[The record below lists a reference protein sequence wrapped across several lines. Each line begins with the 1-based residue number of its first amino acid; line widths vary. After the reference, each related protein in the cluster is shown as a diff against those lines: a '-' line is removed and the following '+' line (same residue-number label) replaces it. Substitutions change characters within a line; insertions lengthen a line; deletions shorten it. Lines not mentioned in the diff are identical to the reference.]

1 MFYHSGLSSH
11 AIDSFKGNGLFS
23 WIMGQET
30 SLNISIDIK
39 DNFLLYKN
47 EFDWISGEK
56 RMFHIAD
63 PQDIKDGKMT
73 DVYFVRT
80 MEVLKAKK
88 IDKWVK
94 AEFIAKRFPED
105 YGWGV
110 LAGIEEAAYLLKDL
124 KVSVR
129 AMREGTIFRAFEPI
143 MEIEGMYTEFGL
155 YETSVLGLL
164 CQASGVATKAAR
176 CKKAAGDRRVISF
189 GARRIHPVIAPM
201 VERSAFIGG
210 CDGVSVVKNAE
221 LIGEEP
227 SGTMPHALILIIGDT
242 VEATKAFDEV
252 IQPKVKRVSLIDTFN
267 DEKIEAI
274 RVAEALGK
282 KLFGVRLDTPSS
294 RRGDLQKIIEEVRWE
309 LNLRGFE
316 HVQIFVSGGLD
327 EKRILSLNPVV
338 DAYGVGTSITNAR
351 VIDFAMD
358 IIEIDGKPLAKR
370 GKMSGSKGVLRC
382 SKCLQD
388 RMVPFIKRGRSA
400 QGSNRCS
407 CGGRFKE
414 LLLPFI
420 QKNRV
425 LWDLPT
431 PQAIRDYVLEQLPN
445 VDL

>member
-1 MFYHSGLSSH
+1 MFYTADLKEIKAGKL
-11 AIDSFKGNGLFS
+11 A
-23 WIMGQET
+23 
-30 SLNISIDIK
+30 DI
-39 DNFLLYKN
+39 
-47 EFDWISGEK
+47 
-56 RMFHIAD
+56 
-63 PQDIKDGKMT
+63 
-73 DVYFVRT
+73 YFVRT

-110 LAGIEEAAYLLKDL
+110 LAGIEETTDLLKDL
-124 KVSVR
+124 NVSVK
-129 AMREGTIFRAFEPI
+129 AMKEGTIFRAFEPI
-143 MEIEGMYTEFGL
+143 MEIEGMYSEFGV
-155 YETSVLGLL
+155 YETSLLGLL

-227 SGTMPHALILIIGDT
+227 WGTMPHALILLIGDT

-252 IQPKVKRVSLIDTFN
+252 IHPKVKRVSLIDTFN

-282 KLFGVRLDTPSS
+282 RLFGVRLDTPSS
-294 RRGDLQKIIEEVRWE
+294 RRGDFQKIIEEIRWE
-309 LNLRGFE
+309 LNLRGFG

-358 IIEIDGKPLAKR
+358 IVEIDGKPLAKR
-370 GKMSGSKGVLRC
+370 GKMSGSKSVLRC
-382 SKCLQD
+382 SRCFQD
-388 RMVPFIKRGRSA
+388 RVVPFKKNRGQSNR
-400 QGSNRCS
+400 GSNRCS
-407 CGGRFKE
+407 CGGRSKE
-414 LLLPFI
+414 LLLPLI
-420 QKNRV
+420 QKKKI

-431 PQAIRDYVLEQLPN
+431 PQAIREYVLRQLPHF
-445 VDL
+445 DL

>member
-1 MFYHSGLSSH
+1 MFY
-11 AIDSFKGNGLFS
+11 
-23 WIMGQET
+23 T
-30 SLNISIDIK
+30 
-39 DNFLLYKN
+39 
-47 EFDWISGEK
+47 
-56 RMFHIAD
+56 AD
-63 PQDIKDGKMT
+63 PKEIKAGKLTDI
-73 DVYFVRT
+73 YFVRA

-88 IDKWVK
+88 IDKRVK

-110 LAGIEEAAYLLKDL
+110 LAGIEETTDLLKDL
-124 KVSVR
+124 NVSVR
-129 AMREGTIFRAFEPI
+129 AMKEGTIFRAFEPI
-143 MEIEGMYTEFGL
+143 MEIEGMYSEFGV
-155 YETSVLGLL
+155 YETSLLGLL

-201 VERSAFIGG
+201 VERNAFIGG

-227 SGTMPHALILIIGDT
+227 SGTMPHALILLIGDT

-252 IQPKVKRVSLIDTFN
+252 IHPKVKRVSLIDTFN

-282 KLFGVRLDTPSS
+282 RLFGVRLDTPSS
-294 RRGDLQKIIEEVRWE
+294 RRGDFQKIIEEIRWE
-309 LNLRGFE
+309 LNLRGFG

-358 IIEIDGKPLAKR
+358 IVEIDGKPLAKR
-370 GKMSGSKGVLRC
+370 GKMSGSKSVLRC
-382 SKCLQD
+382 SRCFQD
-388 RMVPFIKRGRSA
+388 RMVPFKENRGQSKR
-400 QGSNRCS
+400 GSNRCS
-407 CGGRFKE
+407 CGGRSKE
-414 LLLPFI
+414 LLLPLI
-420 QKNRV
+420 HKRKI

-431 PQAIRDYVLEQLPN
+431 PQVIREYVLKQLPHF
-445 VDL
+445 DL

>member
-1 MFYHSGLSSH
+1 
-11 AIDSFKGNGLFS
+11 
-23 WIMGQET
+23 
-30 SLNISIDIK
+30 
-39 DNFLLYKN
+39 
-47 EFDWISGEK
+47 
-56 RMFHIAD
+56 MFHIAD
-63 PQDIKDGKMT
+63 PKDIKDGKMT

-110 LAGIEEAAYLLKDL
+110 LAGIEEAVHLLKDL

-129 AMREGTIFRAFEPI
+129 AMREGTIFRAFEPV

-155 YETSVLGLL
+155 YETSALGLL

-189 GARRIHPVIAPM
+189 GARRIHPVVAPM
-201 VERSAFIGG
+201 VERNAFIGG

-252 IQPKVKRVSLIDTFN
+252 IDRKVRRVSLIDTFN

-282 KLFGVRLDTPSS
+282 KLFAVRLDTPSS
-294 RRGDLQKIIEEVRWE
+294 RRGDFQKIIEEIRWE
-309 LNLRGFE
+309 LNLRGFD

-327 EKRILSLNPVV
+327 EKRILSLNPLV

-370 GKMSGSKGVLRC
+370 GKMSGSKSVFRC
-382 SKCLQD
+382 PKCFQD
-388 RMVPFIKRGRSA
+388 QMVPFRKGRSPSVH
-400 QGSNRCS
+400 GSNRCS

-420 QKNRV
+420 QKKRV
-425 LWDLPT
+425 LLDLPT
-431 PQAIRDYVLEQLPN
+431 PQEIREYVLEQLPR

>member
-1 MFYHSGLSSH
+1 MFHV
-11 AIDSFKGNGLFS
+11 ADPK
-23 WIMGQET
+23 
-30 SLNISIDIK
+30 DIK
-39 DNFLLYKN
+39 N
-47 EFDWISGEK
+47 
-56 RMFHIAD
+56 
-63 PQDIKDGKMT
+63 GKMT

-110 LAGIEEAAYLLKDL
+110 LAGIEEAAGLLKDL
-124 KVSVR
+124 KVNVR
-129 AMREGTIFRAFEPI
+129 TMREGTIFRAFEPI
-143 MEIEGMYTEFGL
+143 MEIEGMYTDFGL

-189 GARRIHPVIAPM
+189 GARRMHPVIAPM
-201 VERSAFIGG
+201 VERNAFIGG
-210 CDGVSVVKNAE
+210 CDGVSVVMNAE

-227 SGTMPHALILIIGDT
+227 SGTMPHALILIMGDT

-252 IQPKVKRVSLIDTFN
+252 IQHNVKRVSLIDTFN

-274 RVAEALGK
+274 RVAEALGR

-294 RRGDLQKIIEEVRWE
+294 RRGDFQKIIEEIRWE
-309 LNLRGFE
+309 LNLRGFG

-327 EKRILSLNPVV
+327 EKRILNLNPVV

-358 IIEIDGKPLAKR
+358 IIEIEGKPLAKR
-370 GKMSGSKGVLRC
+370 GKMSGSKRVLRC
-382 SKCLQD
+382 PKCFQD
-388 RMVPFIKRGRSA
+388 RMVPFQKE
-400 QGSNRCS
+400 GSHRLNVSDRCS

-420 QKNRV
+420 QKNKI

-431 PQAIRDYVLEQLPN
+431 PQAIRRHVLEQLPFFE
-445 VDL
+445 LSR

>member
-1 MFYHSGLSSH
+1 VSR
-11 AIDSFKGNGLFS
+11 
-23 WIMGQET
+23 
-30 SLNISIDIK
+30 NISIDIGGK
-39 DNFLLYKN
+39 FLLYKRKFN
-47 EFDWISGEK
+47 LISGEK
-56 RMFHIAD
+56 RMFHIAELK
-63 PQDIKDGKMT
+63 DIKDGKMT

-124 KVSVR
+124 KVSIR
-129 AMREGTIFRAFEPI
+129 AMREGTIFRAFEPV
-143 MEIEGMYTEFGL
+143 MEIEGMYTDFGL

-227 SGTMPHALILIIGDT
+227 SGTMPHALILIMGDT

-252 IQPKVKRVSLIDTFN
+252 IHPKVKRVSLIDTFN

-294 RRGDLQKIIEEVRWE
+294 RRGDFQKIIEEIRWE
-309 LNLRGFE
+309 LDLRGFG
-316 HVQIFVSGGLD
+316 HVQIFVSGGID
-327 EKRILSLNPVV
+327 ENRILNLNPVV

-351 VIDFAMD
+351 VIDFALD

-370 GKMSGSKGVLRC
+370 GKMSGSKSVLRC
-382 SKCLQD
+382 PKCFQD
-388 RMVPFIKRGRSA
+388 RMIPFKKDRSHPIR
-400 QGSNRCS
+400 GSNRCS

-420 QKNRV
+420 QKNKI
-425 LWDLPT
+425 LWDLPA
-431 PQAIRDYVLEQLPN
+431 PQAIREYVLEQLPH